1 MNAKNHLH
9 LSFIPLL
16 NIWSGSIIRLL
27 YQTLS
32 AAWVLN
38 AFGREKPLCVAIF
51 AQRIQSKKRSL
62 SLDVLKAQRAPLQGC
77 NHRLKDNSANYRR
90 KVFSCR
96 PAYVLSSNG
105 LFFVQSACSVCHI
118 ACYTPSLKNKL
129 TAKKDLTKRQ
139 RSRIEVPFKWGR
151 QRVRLGLML
160 LSQQIVHG
168 FHGVERG
175 QWHLYEHRV
184 PIAHGSIPQPR

>member
-27 YQTLS
+27 YQTLP

-77 NHRLKDNSANYRR
+77 NHRLKDTSANYRR
-90 KVFSCR
+90 KVFRAGRLTSCH
-96 PAYVLSSNG
+96 PTAF
-105 LFFVQSACSVCHI
+105 FFVQSACSVCHI
-118 ACYTPSLKNKL
+118 ACYTPSHKNKL
-129 TAKKDLTKRQ
+129 TAKNELTKRQ
-139 RSRIEVPFKWGR
+139 RS
-151 QRVRLGLML
+151 
-160 LSQQIVHG
+160 
-168 FHGVERG
+168 
-175 QWHLYEHRV
+175 
-184 PIAHGSIPQPR
+184 